1 MSADPGAE
9 RRRGMS
15 RPAGSGGAR
24 WRVSWPLVLGAVP
37 VGFTAVF
44 FAWPVVAIVHRGLVD
59 DAGRFDPAAIL
70 GLWWTPEVGRLVA
83 FTLGQAAAST
93 ALTLALGLPVA
104 WLLAR
109 VRLPGKMLVRVVVTV
124 PFVLPTVVV
133 GVAFRMLLGEGHLLG
148 WTGLDGTVWAII
160 LAHAFFNI
168 AIVART
174 VGGVWARMDP
184 RPEQAARALGAG
196 PVRAFA
202 TVTAPRLL
210 PAVASASAVVFLFCA
225 TSFGVVLVLGGTR
238 FRTLETEIYL
248 QTVQVFDLRMAAALS
263 ILQLL
268 AVTAALA
275 VAALARRGA
284 RGTTSAPAASPVAR
298 PARGLRR
305 LAAAAALAIVLVV
318 LVIPPASLVV
328 RSLRVDGGWS
338 LHAYRIL
345 GTEVAGI
352 RPLDAVATSLRTAFD
367 AALLALALGLLAA
380 VALNRGRGRGK
391 ELADGFMM
399 LPLGVSAVTVGF
411 GLLITMGALPGD
423 LRRSQLL
430 VAIAQAMIAMP
441 LVVRTLLPAMQGID
455 DRLRHAAGVLGAAPP
470 RVWWSVDL
478 PLVARSLAAAVGFAF
493 VVALGEFGATSF
505 LARADQPTLPVL
517 IGKLISRPGADN
529 LAAALASSVLLA
541 VVTGVIVAV
550 IEAVRVADVGEF

>member
-1 MSADPGAE
+1 M
-9 RRRGMS
+9 
-15 RPAGSGGAR
+15 
-24 WRVSWPLVLGAVP
+24 SWPLVLGAVP

-70 GLWWTPEVGRLVA
+70 ALWWTPEVGRLVA

-93 ALTLALGLPVA
+93 ALTLALGMPVA

-109 VRLPGKMLVRVVVTV
+109 VQLPGKALVRVVVTV

-196 PVRAFA
+196 PARVFA

-263 ILQLL
+263 VLQLL

-275 VAALARRGA
+275 VAAAARRRV
-284 RGTTSAPAASPVAR
+284 RGTPASPAAARVAR
-298 PARGLRR
+298 PARGPRR
-305 LAAAAALAIVLVV
+305 LGAAAALAIVTVV
-318 LVIPPASLVV
+318 LVVPPASLFV
-328 RSLRVDGGWS
+328 RSLRFDGGWS

-345 GTEVAGI
+345 GTEIAGI
-352 RPLDAVATSLRTAFD
+352 RPLDAVSTSLRTAVD
-367 AALLALALGLLAA
+367 AALLALVLGLLAA
-380 VALNRGRGRGK
+380 VALDRGRGRGK

-455 DRLRHAAGVLGAAPP
+455 DRLRHAAGVLGAAPL
-470 RVWWSVDL
+470 RVWFSVDL

-505 LARADQPTLPVL
+505 LARADEPTLPVL

-541 VVTGVIVAV
+541 VVTGAIVAV

>member
-1 MSADPGAE
+1 M
-9 RRRGMS
+9 RRRAVT
-15 RPAGSGGAR
+15 RAGGGTDR
-24 WRVSWPLVLGAVP
+24 GRCGVSWPLVLGAVP
-37 VGFTAVF
+37 VGFTAMF

-70 GLWWTPEVGRLVA
+70 ALWWTPEVGRLVA

-93 ALTLALGLPVA
+93 ALTLALGMPVA

-109 VRLPGKMLVRVVVTV
+109 VQLPGKTLVRVVVTV

-196 PVRAFA
+196 PARVFA

-210 PAVASASAVVFLFCA
+210 PAVSSASAVVFLFCA

-275 VAALARRGA
+275 AAAFARRGVRSA
-284 RGTTSAPAASPVAR
+284 AAPAAAPAAR
-298 PARGLRR
+298 PARGRGASEPRR
-305 LAAAAALAIVLVV
+305 RW
-318 LVIPPASLVV
+318 PSW
-328 RSLRVDGGWS
+328 RSCW
-338 LHAYRIL
+338 
-345 GTEVAGI
+345 
-352 RPLDAVATSLRTAFD
+352 
-367 AALLALALGLLAA
+367 
-380 VALNRGRGRGK
+380 
-391 ELADGFMM
+391 
-399 LPLGVSAVTVGF
+399 
-411 GLLITMGALPGD
+411 
-423 LRRSQLL
+423 
-430 VAIAQAMIAMP
+430 
-441 LVVRTLLPAMQGID
+441 
-455 DRLRHAAGVLGAAPP
+455 
-470 RVWWSVDL
+470 
-478 PLVARSLAAAVGFAF
+478 
-493 VVALGEFGATSF
+493 
-505 LARADQPTLPVL
+505 
-517 IGKLISRPGADN
+517 
-529 LAAALASSVLLA
+529 
-541 VVTGVIVAV
+541 
-550 IEAVRVADVGEF
+550 

>member
-1 MSADPGAE
+1 MRRTAVTRGGGGTDR
-9 RRRGMS
+9 RRRG
-15 RPAGSGGAR
+15 
-24 WRVSWPLVLGAVP
+24 VSWPLVLGAVP

-70 GLWWTPEVGRLVA
+70 ALWWTPEVGRLVA

-93 ALTLALGLPVA
+93 ALTLALGMPVA

-109 VRLPGKMLVRVVVTV
+109 VQLPGKTLVRVVVTV

-196 PVRAFA
+196 PARVFA

-275 VAALARRGA
+275 AAAFARRGVHGA
-284 RGTTSAPAASPVAR
+284 AAPAAAPAAR
-298 PARGLRR
+298 PARGPRR
-305 LAAAAALAIVLVV
+305 LGAVAALVIVAVV
-318 LVIPPASLVV
+318 LVTPPASLLV
-328 RSLRVDGGWS
+328 RSLRFDGGWS

-345 GTEVAGI
+345 GTEVAGV
-352 RPLDAVATSLRTAFD
+352 RPLDAVSTSLRTAVD

-380 VALNRGRGRGK
+380 VALDRGRGRGK

-411 GLLITMGALPGD
+411 GLLITMGSLPGD

-455 DRLRHAAGVLGAAPP
+455 ERLRHAAGVLGAAPP
-470 RVWWSVDL
+470 RVWFSVDL

-505 LARADQPTLPVL
+505 LARADEPTLPVL

-541 VVTGVIVAV
+541 VVTGAIVAV
-550 IEAVRVADVGEF
+550 IETVRVADVGEF